1 MRTIYDSVTKRVLS
15 PSIFRLHST
24 EKTGMLSGM
33 GNQKSAKKAGSAAIL
48 VIASLIWGV
57 SFVAQSAGMEYIG
70 PFTFTAAR
78 SFVASLALIPC
89 FLLFDRLGWSPVA
102 ARRTTWKAGVLLG
115 LLLFVGQNLQQVGIL
130 YTSVAKA
137 GFITSLYIVFTP
149 IFGFLF
155 HKRVHPALWFCAG
168 IAMLG
173 LYFLSIRDDF
183 SVSPGDLLVLACA
196 VVYTFHILVIDRFAD
211 TADVVRMSCIQFF
224 VCGALSLIPSLAFE
238 SPTLPRLT
246 AAWLPILYAGVM
258 SGCFAYTMQML
269 GQRNIEPT
277 AAALLL
283 SPEAVFAALAGWIL
297 LGQTLTKR
305 ELMGCALVMAAVV
318 LSQLP
323 WTRLLAHAPRRAVID
338 GSKSNLSD

>member
-1 MRTIYDSVTKRVLS
+1 MNDPKNAS
-15 PSIFRLHST
+15 
-24 EKTGMLSGM
+24 
-33 GNQKSAKKAGSAAIL
+33 KAGSAAIL

-57 SFVAQSAGMEYIG
+57 SFVAQSAGMDHIG

-78 SFVASLALIPC
+78 SFIASIALVPC
-89 FLLFDRLGWSPVA
+89 FLLFDRLGLSPKA

-149 IFGFLF
+149 IFGILF
-155 HKRVHPALWFCAG
+155 HKRVHPALWVCAA

-183 SVSPGDLLVLACA
+183 SISAGDLLVLACA
-196 VVYTFHILVIDRFAD
+196 LVYTFHILVIDHFSSV
-211 TADVVRMSCIQFF
+211 ADVVRMSCIQFL

-238 SPTLPRLT
+238 SPSLPNIM
-246 AAWLPILYAGVM
+246 AARLPILYAGVM

-283 SPEAVFAALAGWIL
+283 SPEAVFAALAGWLL
-297 LGQTLTKR
+297 LGQTLTTR
-305 ELMGCALVMAAVV
+305 ELLGCALVMVAVV

-323 WTRLLAHAPRRAVID
+323 WNRLLARAPHRHIAET
-338 GSKSNLSD
+338 GESNLSN